1 MTDMSGLL
9 NDALAFGCTMFVGC
23 SALIM
28 IAVGKPR
35 K

>member
-1 MTDMSGLL
+1 MNDPTGLL

-23 SALIM
+23 LTLIM
-28 IAVGKPR
+28 IAVGKPH